1 MRRTVESAIG
11 RRARR
16 VMPSVIVVLYA
27 VGIAIAWQYRD
38 VLRHPIQ
45 RRSGACGRDPLPYR
59 VAGASTP
66 RVCAVRTS
74 CVDISAGRPAGL
86 VDVPAQAASGRRRR
100 RSSKRATITPLATIR
115 AMPPMASGLGT
126 EPNTTMPEITA
137 QTVNM

>member
-45 RRSGACGRDPLPYR
+45 RRSGACGRDTLPYR
-59 VAGASTP
+59 VVAP
-66 RVCAVRTS
+66 
-74 CVDISAGRPAGL
+74 
-86 VDVPAQAASGRRRR
+86 
-100 RSSKRATITPLATIR
+100 
-115 AMPPMASGLGT
+115 
-126 EPNTTMPEITA
+126 
-137 QTVNM
+137 